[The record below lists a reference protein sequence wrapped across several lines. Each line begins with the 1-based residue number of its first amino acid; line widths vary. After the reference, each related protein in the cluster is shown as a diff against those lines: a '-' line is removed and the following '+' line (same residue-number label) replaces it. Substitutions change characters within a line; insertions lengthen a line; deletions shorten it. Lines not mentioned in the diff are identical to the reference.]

1 MTWAAVFF
9 RNKKRFLGVFCCSL
23 PLGGWGVA
31 RSLFFCCSAFGG
43 SLPVFPSPC
52 RAPLCAVPPL
62 RAWLPGQRCLSF
74 AFVLRVWM
82 RAFRFLSACLFV
94 CLCGFTLAFCL
105 ALCYLACVVGWS
117 ARWRA
122 FPGLP
127 GWWWLWLFL
136 SARSLFRSAV
146 WLLSVFLSRCLSR
159 LWPLLGLLDV
169 LLLARLSPLCGLLS
183 ACARFRLRPAPACA
197 PSSAPLSGPPRG
209 GLPWF
214 SRPPAPRPLRL
225 AGLPSLLCRRPAL
238 PLCVVPASCSRW
250 LLPPACR
257 WGFSGAG
264 VGFSGSR
271 SAAPSV
277 CAAVAAVVRALPS
290 SAFVWAGCASG
301 VDQAASASAPSVSRL
316 RVFRAAGSAPAALVA
331 RSVSFVRALAAAPG
345 ACLLSWPCAPCPA
358 GVRPSASASACF
370 CGSGSGS
377 WASAALAVG
386 LGVSVVVFGVCPPAC
401 WRPRAV
407 VVFGAPGWLCRPVRV
422 PVCLSL
428 F

>member
-1 MTWAAVFF
+1 MSRVPCFSAA
-9 RNKKRFLGVFCCSL
+9 
-23 PLGGWGVA
+23 
-31 RSLFFCCSAFGG
+31 
-43 SLPVFPSPC
+43 
-52 RAPLCAVPPL
+52 
-62 RAWLPGQRCLSF
+62 
-74 AFVLRVWM
+74 
-82 RAFRFLSACLFV
+82 
-94 CLCGFTLAFCL
+94 
-105 ALCYLACVVGWS
+105 
-117 ARWRA
+117 
-122 FPGLP
+122 
-127 GWWWLWLFL
+127 
-136 SARSLFRSAV
+136 
-146 WLLSVFLSRCLSR
+146 
-159 LWPLLGLLDV
+159 
-169 LLLARLSPLCGLLS
+169 
-183 ACARFRLRPAPACA
+183 
-197 PSSAPLSGPPRG
+197 
-209 GLPWF
+209 
-214 SRPPAPRPLRL
+214 LRL
-225 AGLPSLLCRRPAL
+225 AGLFPFFRRPAARPSALCRPCAPGCPGSGAFRLLSFCVFGCAPFVFFRLVSLSVCVAL
-238 PLCVVPASCSRW
+238 PLLFVWLCVILRVWLVGRRGGARFPVFRVGGGCGSFFPLARSFGPRFGFCRSSCRGACRASGLSLGCWMSSFWPGFLPCVACFPLALVSACAPRRLA
-250 LLPPACR
+250 LLPPPLFPVPLGVGCR
-257 WGFSGAG
+257 GFRALLRLGRCAWPVCPLFFAAGLLSRCAWFPRRVPGGFSRRLVGGVLVAPV